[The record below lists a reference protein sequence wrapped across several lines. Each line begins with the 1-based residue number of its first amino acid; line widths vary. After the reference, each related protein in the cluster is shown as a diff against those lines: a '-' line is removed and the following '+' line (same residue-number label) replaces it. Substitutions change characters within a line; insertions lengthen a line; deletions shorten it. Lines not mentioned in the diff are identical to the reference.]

1 MTEGR
6 LLLSTFIFIVC
17 AVVGVILGLSLYFLR
32 FLARDGQLRAARIGV
47 LLFDVLGVSSL
58 FLFFRVHAS
67 DGWGGWVVL
76 LVILFFV
83 GQCLTLVLT
92 MLGVVLRY
100 LWRMMI
106 TAPHDPARRRML
118 VGAAAY
124 PVAGILLSTY
134 GTLFERLHTV
144 RRDYV
149 IPIVHL
155 PHEAEG
161 MVIAQISDI
170 HLGVYFSVE
179 DLDALLVQIAE
190 TKPDLLAV
198 TGDIFDDEQ
207 INSRAAEILASHAK
221 DYPDGIWYCIGNH
234 EYYRNAR
241 PLVERLKQESHI
253 HILLNGA
260 ERVVGRGDFYI
271 AGVDYPFARGAAFYK
286 QKAEYFAAAMK
297 EVPAGALTVLLAHHP
312 EFIDDAAEYGTV
324 PLTLT
329 GHTHGSQF
337 GIIGHPLF
345 PVFKYTRGMV
355 RKNENYGYV
364 HCGNGSWFPVRI
376 GCPPEV
382 AYFRLERVKQ

>member
-6 LLLSTFIFIVC
+6 FLLSTFIFIVC

-32 FLARDGQLRAARIGV
+32 FLARDGKLRTARIAV
-47 LLFDVLGVSSL
+47 ALFDVIGVGSL
-58 FLFFRVHAS
+58 FLLFHIHVTESR
-67 DGWGGWVVL
+67 GGWIAL
-76 LVILFFV
+76 PVILLFV
-83 GQCLTLVLT
+83 GQCLTLILTVL
-92 MLGVVLRY
+92 GIVLRS

-106 TAPHDPARRRML
+106 SAPHDPVRRRIL

-124 PVAGILLSTY
+124 PAAGILLSVY

-149 IPIVHL
+149 IPIAHL

-170 HLGVYFSVE
+170 HLGAYFSVE
-179 DLDALLVQIAE
+179 DFEALLVQIAE

-207 INSRAAEILASHAK
+207 INDRAAEILASHVN

-241 PLVERLKQESHI
+241 PLVERLRRESRI

-260 ERVVGRGDFYI
+260 ERVAGRGDFYI
-271 AGVDYPFARGAAFYK
+271 AGVDYPFARGAAFDK

-297 EVPAGALTVLLAHHP
+297 EVPAEALTVLLAHHP
-312 EFIDDAAEYGTV
+312 EFIDDAAAYGTV

-337 GIIGHPLF
+337 GIIGQPVF

-355 RKNENYGYV
+355 RKNKNYGYV

-382 AYFRLERVKQ
+382 AYFRLERIKQ